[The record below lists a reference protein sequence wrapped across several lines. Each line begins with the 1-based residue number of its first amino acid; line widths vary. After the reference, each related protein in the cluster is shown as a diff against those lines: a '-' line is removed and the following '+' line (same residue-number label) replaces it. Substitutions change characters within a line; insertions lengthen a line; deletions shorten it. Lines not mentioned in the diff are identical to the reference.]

1 MAMRDRLRSRIIN
14 WLKILLPLTALGL
27 LSTLFLVSRTIDP
40 TRSIPLSRADLENRT
55 GSQQITE
62 PNFSG
67 VTEDGHRVAF
77 VATNARIDPEQ
88 TERVLANSIVAR
100 IDLLEGGQIDI
111 TSRTGNVNDTD
122 GLAILEG
129 DVVLTSSTGYRIE
142 TQQLTTQMRE
152 IAAETAGAITGD
164 GPPGTLDAGK
174 MVMTTDAQTGD
185 VHLLFTNGVKLIYDP
200 KN

>member
-1 MAMRDRLRSRIIN
+1 MAMRDSLRSRIIN

-27 LSTLFLVSRTIDP
+27 LSTLFLVSRNIDP
-40 TRSIPLSRADLENRT
+40 TQSIPQSRADLESRT
-55 GSQQITE
+55 GNQQITE

-67 VTEDGHRVAF
+67 VTQAGHQIAF
-77 VATNARIDPEQ
+77 VANSAQIDPEQ
-88 TERVLANSIVAR
+88 AERVLANALVVRMNLA
-100 IDLLEGGQIDI
+100 EGAQIDI
-111 TSRTGNVNDTD
+111 VSQFGNVNDAD

-142 TQQLTTQMRE
+142 TQKLTTQMRE
-152 IAAETAGAITGD
+152 IAAESEGAITGD
-164 GPPGTLDAGK
+164 GPPGHLDAGK
-174 MVMTTDAQTGD
+174 MTMTTDAETGD